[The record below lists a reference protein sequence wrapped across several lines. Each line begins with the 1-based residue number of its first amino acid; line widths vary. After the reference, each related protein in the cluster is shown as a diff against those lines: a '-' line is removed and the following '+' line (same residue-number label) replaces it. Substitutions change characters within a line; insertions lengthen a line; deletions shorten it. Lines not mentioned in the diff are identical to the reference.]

1 MLGMFGFG
9 VAQTFG
15 VALAAYWS
23 AYLMRR
29 VYEPL
34 HMAWI
39 NRHAETRVRA
49 TVISLS
55 GQVDAIGQIAGGP
68 LFGVLA
74 TTASTGAA
82 IVAAGC
88 ALLPALL
95 LYRFAPRVSVS
106 AQEEPA
112 TPALVEG

>member
-9 VAQTFG
+9 PAQTFG
-15 VALAAYWS
+15 MALAAYWS

-34 HMAWI
+34 YMAWI

-55 GQVDAIGQIAGGP
+55 GQVDAIGQIVGGP
-68 LFGVLA
+68 LFGILA
-74 TTASTGAA
+74 ITASTGAA
-82 IVAAGC
+82 IVAAGV

-95 LYRFAPRVSVS
+95 LYRLAPRAPAAVEDDS
-106 AQEEPA
+106 A
-112 TPALVEG
+112 TPALAEG